1 MRAARLCTPHPTR
14 LPAAIHATKMGDRAT
29 ESLSVWIGPA
39 RGPGV
44 AIGGCVMPPFV
55 VPKWPISHWAQI
67 TGIRVLQSVP
77 LGTTMHHFLRL
88 QRAYALRE
96 ISCRAPDPLS
106 SLRCATLV
114 QVLVFRLHK
123 HSLFATALVSLR

>member
-1 MRAARLCTPHPTR
+1 MRAAPHRLR
-14 LPAAIHATKMGDRAT
+14 LPSLSLITIMGGRAT
-29 ESLSVWIGPA
+29 ASLSVWIGPV
-39 RGPGV
+39 RGPVV
-44 AIGGCVMPPFV
+44 AIRGCVMPPFV
-55 VPKWPISHWAQI
+55 TPEWPISHWAQI
-67 TGIRVLQSVP
+67 TVTHVLQSVP
-77 LGTTMHHFLRL
+77 LGTAMHHFLRL
-88 QRAYALRE
+88 QRAYVLRE